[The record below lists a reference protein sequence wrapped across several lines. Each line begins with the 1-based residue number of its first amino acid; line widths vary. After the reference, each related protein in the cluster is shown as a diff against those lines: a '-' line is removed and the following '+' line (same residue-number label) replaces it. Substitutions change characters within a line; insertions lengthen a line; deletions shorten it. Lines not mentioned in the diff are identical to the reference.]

1 MCSNDFIYPLFI
13 FLLSFWMNLALI
25 HDLLLCSFMKIR
37 GRNCTQTV
45 EFSLMG
51 FAGNLELQLTLF
63 MAFLVV
69 YLMTLLGNLGMII
82 LIRTSPQLDS
92 QLHTPMYF
100 FLSSL
105 SFLDVCYS
113 SSITPRLL
121 SDLLA
126 SRKVISHSA
135 CLAQFYFYAVFA
147 TTECYL
153 LAVMAYDRYVAIC
166 SPLLYVISMSSRVC
180 AWLVTGSYLAGVL
193 NATIHTGVAL
203 RLSFCGP
210 NVINHFYCEGPP
222 LYAISCTDPT
232 INEVVMF
239 VVVGFNL
246 LVTSLTI
253 LISYTYILATVLRM
267 PSAAGKHKAFS
278 TCASHLAAVTLFYG
292 SATSMYSR
300 PSSRHSQDLDKVASV
315 FYTVVTPMLNPLI
328 YSLRNKEVKD
338 HENDDKRSFH
348 AKEQAHL
355 W

>member
-1 MCSNDFIYPLFI
+1 MTPDPVSSAISNLQK
-13 FLLSFWMNLALI
+13 LI
-25 HDLLLCSFMKIR
+25 HDLLLTGSMS
-37 GRNCTQTV
+37 GGNHSGVT
-45 EFSLMG
+45 EFVLLG
-51 FAGNLELQLTLF
+51 FTHLQELLF
-63 MAFLVV
+63 MIFLLI
-69 YLMTLLGNLGMII
+69 YITTLVGNLGMIV
-82 LIRTSPQLDS
+82 LIRTDP
-92 QLHTPMYF
+92 QLHTSMYF
-100 FLSSL
+100 FLSHL
-105 SFLDVCYS
+105 SFLDICYS
-113 SSITPRLL
+113 SSVTPKLL

-338 HENDDKRSFH
+338 ALGRVMERKNSSDR
-348 AKEQAHL
+348 
-355 W
+355 